1 MSRII
6 SYPYDN
12 DIKDGDAWIGTEVS
26 SGQTKQYTAEA
37 VANYLNINGNIS
49 IGGQM
54 TYQYV
59 QNPLQ
64 GAGTFS
70 ITSGGLDNVPFANIT
85 ALTLSITDKVGQNVV
100 AFLDY
105 LVGSDILISK
115 QNEVS
120 SFGHYGVVSYVV
132 SPANPAFYNLVVDL
146 KGSNG
151 SMNFLDIYE
160 AINFTLASEIVGSYT
175 FNVDSDNGTTT
186 PIQNNDTINFGSSNI
201 TVSNAGS
208 AISFNLPVTGV
219 TAGAYTTAN
228 ITVDAFGRVTEAAS
242 GTSGPG
248 GTGTTNFVTK
258 WTNGT
263 TLGDSIIFDNGTNVG
278 IGTTSPS
285 AKLEVRK
292 GGTIAAQG
300 DTDLIVQDS
309 TAASSTSQ
317 VQILGGA
324 TGFSN
329 LYFSDTSAYNVG
341 GFIYNHSSNY
351 LATNVNGSEK
361 MRITSAGNV
370 GIGTTSPGAKLEVNG
385 GIKLA
390 DNSPLTW
397 STSNTRIFGQ
407 SDYMQFQVAAADSMR
422 LTSTG
427 KVGIGLTSPLA
438 KLHVRSAF
446 AGSFTYDTSADDFIV
461 ESNAN
466 GGLTIATASANTGRI
481 IFASPNDP
489 TGAELSYNSS
499 GSLMKIGTTGVGG
512 ILALQSGNGAER
524 MRITSSGNVLVN
536 KTSST
541 GDVFQ
546 VQGKDQVFA
555 SRLDGSTTTGQ
566 SYGLRVRAGTNS
578 VDTSMLV
585 ENTGGTDLF
594 QIKGTGN
601 ATFTG
606 LVSGITPVNAANFVT
621 KAYVDGS
628 GGGTGP
634 FLPLAAGSGSP
645 LTGDLY
651 LKTTNDANIAREQ
664 IKWQTSQGTNRSFI
678 RVGGSYADNALEFGT
693 GNAILGMILHANA
706 GLSIGTT
713 VATALPPAS
722 GLLVQGNVG
731 IGTTS
736 PGAKLNVDGDVL
748 IKSGEYLSWGTV
760 GATSIEGSTAS
771 NKLQFRTNSAD
782 RMIINSSGNV
792 GIGTNSPDHILCL
805 EDTEPTLRIFDT
817 VNTLNN
823 EQTISFG
830 TEPGNRTHSEIS
842 GINLNAGNA
851 EGGLIFK
858 TNSGASLTEKMRID
872 SSGNVGIGT
881 TTPSQKLTINGN
893 GAFLAGNELRFYNAA
908 NSNWGQIESPASGAL
923 QFSSGGGVA
932 MYINSSKNVG
942 IGTTSPVNKQQNKYT
957 SVAIASMT
965 ATSGTASTNWNRNA
979 GLLIEGQNSSNGLAL
994 GVSGTAN
1001 DRKAWIQSGHPGA
1014 AADSLGTI
1022 SLNPLGGNVGI
1033 GTTSPTSKLDV
1044 AGGDIELNDAAAGI
1058 IMRSPDGTKYRITV
1072 ANGGTLTVTAV

>member
-1 MSRII
+1 MAYI
-6 SYPYDN
+6 PF
-12 DIKDGDAWIGTEVS
+12 
-26 SGQTKQYTAEA
+26 
-37 VANYLNINGNIS
+37 LNNA
-49 IGGQM
+49 
-54 TYQYV
+54 Y
-59 QNPLQ
+59 
-64 GAGTFS
+64 
-70 ITSGGLDNVPFANIT
+70 FA
-85 ALTLSITDKVGQNVV
+85 AK
-100 AFLDY
+100 
-105 LVGSDILISK
+105 
-115 QNEVS
+115 
-120 SFGHYGVVSYVV
+120 
-132 SPANPAFYNLVVDL
+132 
-146 KGSNG
+146 
-151 SMNFLDIYE
+151 
-160 AINFTLASEIVGSYT
+160 
-175 FNVDSDNGTTT
+175 
-186 PIQNNDTINFGSSNI
+186 
-201 TVSNAGS
+201 
-208 AISFNLPVTGV
+208 
-219 TAGAYTTAN
+219 
-228 ITVDAFGRVTEAAS
+228 
-242 GTSGPG
+242 
-248 GTGTTNFVTK
+248 
-258 WTNGT
+258 
-263 TLGDSIIFDNGTNVG
+263 VG
-278 IGTTSPS
+278 IGTTNPTVSLQLGNSTLGQTGS
-285 AKLEVRK
+285 AIFHSE
-292 GGTIAAQG
+292 GGGETGLTIQARTNRARLRVADNDSNAYVVAEAGKAQFG
-300 DTDLIVQDS
+300 AQ
-309 TAASSTSQ
+309 ASLS
-317 VQILGGA
+317 V
-324 TGFSN
+324 SN
-329 LYFSDTSAYNVG
+329 ITVL
-341 GFIYNHSSNY
+341 
-351 LATNVNGSEK
+351 TN
-361 MRITSAGNV
+361 GNV
-370 GIGTTSPGAKLEVNG
+370 GIGETSP
-385 GIKLA
+385 
-390 DNSPLTW
+390 D
-397 STSNTRIFGQ
+397 R
-407 SDYMQFQVAAADSMR
+407 
-422 LTSTG
+422 
-427 KVGIGLTSPLA
+427 
-438 KLHVRSAF
+438 KLHVNS
-446 AGSFTYDTSADDFIV
+446 GTD
-461 ESNAN
+461 NAN
-466 GGLTIATASANTGRI
+466 TIFESTDTAVTIRLKDLTGSAEIESR
-481 IFASPNDP
+481 NDFRFSNNAGVDQRMVISAA
-489 TGAELSYNSS
+489 GAIKFNNY
-499 GSLMKIGTTGVGG
+499 GVGY
-512 ILALQSGNGAER
+512 LKTDANGN
-524 MRITSSGNVLVN
+524 ITA
-536 KTSST
+536 
-541 GDVFQ
+541 D
-546 VQGKDQVFA
+546 
-555 SRLDGSTTTGQ
+555 
-566 SYGLRVRAGTNS
+566 
-578 VDTSMLV
+578 
-585 ENTGGTDLF
+585 NTGG
-594 QIKGTGN
+594 
-601 ATFTG
+601 G
-606 LVSGITPVNAANFVT
+606 LP
-621 KAYVDGS
+621 
-628 GGGTGP
+628 GGP
-634 FLPLAAGSGSP
+634 YLPLTAGSTKP

-932 MYINSSKNVG
+932 MYIKSSKNVG

>member
-37 VANYLNINGNIS
+37 VANYLNINGKIS

-132 SPANPAFYNLVVDL
+132 SPANSAFYNLVVDL

-201 TVSNAGS
+201 TVSNVGS

-370 GIGTTSPGAKLEVNG
+370 GIGTTSPDTLLNLEGVKNKSIITLGSTTNDSGWSVGDKIGGIDFYSADGSGAGSGVKGSISYIASTAGSGGVTAMTFSTASGASNNVERMRIDTSGNVGIGTTSPDSKLDVSDTSPIITINATAISAHGIEFKQSNTLDAFIKQTPSSGEFAFNVGRNAGWGGNFKFSTDTYDSYRIQKDLHRFYILGSEKMRIHSNGNVGIGTTTPSAKLEVNG

-499 GSLMKIGTTGVGG
+499 GSLMKIGTTGGGG
-512 ILALQSGNGAER
+512 ILALQSGNGVEA
-524 MRITSSGNVLVN
+524 MRILANGN
-536 KTSST
+536 
-541 GDVFQ
+541 
-546 VQGKDQVFA
+546 
-555 SRLDGSTTTGQ
+555 
-566 SYGLRVRAGTNS
+566 
-578 VDTSMLV
+578 
-585 ENTGGTDLF
+585 
-594 QIKGTGN
+594 I
-601 ATFTG
+601 
-606 LVSGITPVNAANFVT
+606 
-621 KAYVDGS
+621 
-628 GGGTGP
+628 
-634 FLPLAAGSGSP
+634 
-645 LTGDLY
+645 
-651 LKTTNDANIAREQ
+651 
-664 IKWQTSQGTNRSFI
+664 
-678 RVGGSYADNALEFGT
+678 
-693 GNAILGMILHANA
+693 
-706 GLSIGTT
+706 
-713 VATALPPAS
+713 
-722 GLLVQGNVG
+722 G
-731 IGTTS
+731 IGTAS
-736 PGAKLNVDGDVL
+736 PTQKLEVDGEVL
-748 IKSGEYLSWGTV
+748 SDGYRLAAMQT
-760 GATSIEGSTAS
+760 APAARNST
-771 NKLQFRTNSAD
+771 
-782 RMIINSSGNV
+782 
-792 GIGTNSPDHILCL
+792 
-805 EDTEPTLRIFDT
+805 
-817 VNTLNN
+817 
-823 EQTISFG
+823 
-830 TEPGNRTHSEIS
+830 
-842 GINLNAGNA
+842 
-851 EGGLIFK
+851 
-858 TNSGASLTEKMRID
+858 
-872 SSGNVGIGT
+872 
-881 TTPSQKLTINGN
+881 
-893 GAFLAGNELRFYNAA
+893 
-908 NSNWGQIESPASGAL
+908 
-923 QFSSGGGVA
+923 
-932 MYINSSKNVG
+932 
-942 IGTTSPVNKQQNKYT
+942 
-957 SVAIASMT
+957 
-965 ATSGTASTNWNRNA
+965 
-979 GLLIEGQNSSNGLAL
+979 
-994 GVSGTAN
+994 
-1001 DRKAWIQSGHPGA
+1001 
-1014 AADSLGTI
+1014 
-1022 SLNPLGGNVGI
+1022 
-1033 GTTSPTSKLDV
+1033 
-1044 AGGDIELNDAAAGI
+1044 
-1058 IMRSPDGTKYRITV
+1058 
-1072 ANGGTLTVTAV
+1072 GTLGEIIIDGDHLYVCYATNAWSRVALETAW

>member
-37 VANYLNINGNIS
+37 VANYLNINGKIS

-546 VQGKDQVFA
+546 VQGKNQVFA

-634 FLPLAAGSGSP
+634 FF
-645 LTGDLY
+645 
-651 LKTTNDANIAREQ
+651 TTCCWIRF
-664 IKWQTSQGTNRSFI
+664 SF
-678 RVGGSYADNALEFGT
+678 
-693 GNAILGMILHANA
+693 
-706 GLSIGTT
+706 
-713 VATALPPAS
+713 
-722 GLLVQGNVG
+722 
-731 IGTTS
+731 
-736 PGAKLNVDGDVL
+736 
-748 IKSGEYLSWGTV
+748 
-760 GATSIEGSTAS
+760 
-771 NKLQFRTNSAD
+771 
-782 RMIINSSGNV
+782 
-792 GIGTNSPDHILCL
+792 
-805 EDTEPTLRIFDT
+805 
-817 VNTLNN
+817 
-823 EQTISFG
+823 
-830 TEPGNRTHSEIS
+830 
-842 GINLNAGNA
+842 
-851 EGGLIFK
+851 
-858 TNSGASLTEKMRID
+858 
-872 SSGNVGIGT
+872 
-881 TTPSQKLTINGN
+881 
-893 GAFLAGNELRFYNAA
+893 
-908 NSNWGQIESPASGAL
+908 NW
-923 QFSSGGGVA
+923 
-932 MYINSSKNVG
+932 
-942 IGTTSPVNKQQNKYT
+942 
-957 SVAIASMT
+957 
-965 ATSGTASTNWNRNA
+965 
-979 GLLIEGQNSSNGLAL
+979 
-994 GVSGTAN
+994 
-1001 DRKAWIQSGHPGA
+1001 
-1014 AADSLGTI
+1014 
-1022 SLNPLGGNVGI
+1022 
-1033 GTTSPTSKLDV
+1033 
-1044 AGGDIELNDAAAGI
+1044 
-1058 IMRSPDGTKYRITV
+1058 
-1072 ANGGTLTVTAV
+1072 